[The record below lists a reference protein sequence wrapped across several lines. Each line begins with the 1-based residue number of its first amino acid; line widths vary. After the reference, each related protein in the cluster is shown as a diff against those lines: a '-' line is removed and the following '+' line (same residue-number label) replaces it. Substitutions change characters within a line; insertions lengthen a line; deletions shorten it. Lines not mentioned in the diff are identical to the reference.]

1 MDQEIQK
8 PKLVINS
15 LYKIFGKRPKA
26 ALSLLEMGRS
36 KEEILEKT
44 GQTVG
49 LQAID
54 LEILEGEIF
63 VIMGLSGSGKSTLLR
78 CLNRLIPPTSGK
90 ILLDGIDIASLDEAA
105 LREIRRKKLG
115 MVFQN
120 FALLPHR
127 SVVEN
132 VAFGL
137 EVQEIPES
145 ERLEKARQTLEMV
158 GLSGYEESM
167 PDQLSGGM
175 KQRVGLARALAS
187 DPDILL
193 MDEAFSALD
202 PIIRAGMQD
211 ELLDLQNALN
221 KTIVFVTH
229 DLDEALKLGN
239 RIALMKDGRIIQ
251 VGTPEEILTA
261 PADAYVARFVAGVDM
276 TRVLTAEGV
285 MKPPEPTVWIES
297 GPRVALKLMEEHGIS
312 SIFAVGKGKVLK
324 GLIVVEDAVRAAK
337 EKKSLAEILITGTP
351 VTAPETPVRD
361 LIGTVATSQ
370 YPVAV
375 VDACN
380 RLRGVIIRGSLLG
393 ALAISGVPDEEEST

>member
-261 PADAYVARFVAGVDM
+261 PADAYVAQFVAGVDM

-312 SIFAVGKGKVLK
+312 SIFAVGKGKTLK
-324 GLIVVEDAVRAAK
+324 GLIVVEDAVKAAK

-351 VTAPETPVRD
+351 VAAPDTPVRD

-393 ALAISGVPDEEEST
+393 ALAISGAPDEEEST

>member
-1 MDQEIQK
+1 MDQENQK
-8 PKLVINS
+8 SKLVIQS
-15 LYKIFGKRPKA
+15 LYKIFGNRPKA
-26 ALSLLEMGRS
+26 ALSLLEKGRT
-36 KEEILEKT
+36 KDEILEET

-54 LEILEGEIF
+54 LEIFEGEIF

-90 ILLDGIDIASLDEAA
+90 ILLDGIDIASLDEGG
-105 LREIRRKKLG
+105 LREVRRKKLG

-127 SVVEN
+127 NVVEN

-137 EVQEIPES
+137 EVQEMPEK

-229 DLDEALKLGN
+229 DLDEALKIGN

-261 PADAYVARFVAGVDM
+261 PADEYVARFVAGVDM

-324 GLIVVEDAVRAAK
+324 GLIVVEDAVKAAK
-337 EKKSLAEILITGTP
+337 EKKSLAEILITDIP
-351 VTAPETPVRD
+351 VTAPDTPVRD
-361 LIGTVATSQ
+361 LMGTVATSQ

-380 RLRGVIIRGSLLG
+380 RLRGVIVRGSLLG
-393 ALAISGVPDEEEST
+393 ALAVSGEQNGEEST

>member
-36 KEEILEKT
+36 KEEILEET

-49 LQAID
+49 LQSID

-261 PADAYVARFVAGVDM
+261 PADAYVAQFVAGVDM

-324 GLIVVEDAVRAAK
+324 GLIVVEDAVKAAK

-351 VTAPETPVRD
+351 VAAPDTPVRD

-393 ALAISGVPDEEEST
+393 ALAISGAPDEEEST

>member
-261 PADAYVARFVAGVDM
+261 PADAYVAQFVAGVDM

-285 MKPPEPTVWIES
+285 MKPPEPTVWVES

-312 SIFAVGKGKVLK
+312 SIFAVGKGKTLK

-351 VTAPETPVRD
+351 VAAPDTPVRD

-393 ALAISGVPDEEEST
+393 ALAISGAPDEEESI

>member
-261 PADAYVARFVAGVDM
+261 PADAYVAQFVAGVDM

-285 MKPPEPTVWIES
+285 MKPPEPTVWVES

-312 SIFAVGKGKVLK
+312 SIFAVGKGKTLK

-351 VTAPETPVRD
+351 VAAPDTPVRD

-393 ALAISGVPDEEEST
+393 ALAISGAPDEEEST

>member
-8 PKLVINS
+8 PKLVIHS
-15 LYKIFGKRPKA
+15 LYKIFGNRPKS

-36 KEEILEKT
+36 KEDILEET
-44 GQTVG
+44 GQTIG

-105 LREIRRKKLG
+105 LREVRRKKLG

-167 PDQLSGGM
+167 PDHLSGGM

-261 PADAYVARFVAGVDM
+261 PADEYVARFVAGVDM

-312 SIFAVGKGKVLK
+312 SIFAVGKGKTLK
-324 GLIVVEDAVRAAK
+324 GLIVVEDAVKAAK

-351 VTAPETPVRD
+351 VAAPDTPVRD

-380 RLRGVIIRGSLLG
+380 RLKGVIIRGSLLG
-393 ALAISGVPDEEEST
+393 ALAISGAPDEEENT

>member
-137 EVQEIPES
+137 EVQEIQES

-261 PADAYVARFVAGVDM
+261 PADAYVAQFVAGVDM

-285 MKPPEPTVWIES
+285 MKPPEPTVWVES

-312 SIFAVGKGKVLK
+312 SIFAVGKGKTLK

-351 VTAPETPVRD
+351 VAAPDTPVRD

-393 ALAISGVPDEEEST
+393 ALAISGAPDEEESI

>member
-8 PKLVINS
+8 PKLVIHS
-15 LYKIFGKRPKA
+15 LYKIFGNRPKA

-36 KEEILEKT
+36 KEEILEET

-105 LREIRRKKLG
+105 LREVRRKKLG

-167 PDQLSGGM
+167 PDHLSGGM

-261 PADAYVARFVAGVDM
+261 PADEYVARFVAGVDM

-324 GLIVVEDAVRAAK
+324 GLIVVEDAVKAAK

-375 VDACN
+375 VDTCH

-393 ALAISGVPDEEEST
+393 ALAISGAPDEEEST

>member
-8 PKLVINS
+8 PKLVIQS
-15 LYKIFGKRPKA
+15 LYKIFGHRPKA
-26 ALSLLEMGRS
+26 ALSLLEKGRS
-36 KEEILEKT
+36 KEEILEET

-54 LEILEGEIF
+54 LEILESEIF

-90 ILLDGIDIASLDEAA
+90 ILLDGIDIASLDEGA
-105 LREIRRKKLG
+105 LREVRRKKLG

-211 ELLDLQNALN
+211 ELLDLQGALN

-229 DLDEALKLGN
+229 DLDEALKIGS

-261 PADAYVARFVAGVDM
+261 PADEYVARFVAGVDM

-324 GLIVVEDAVRAAK
+324 GLIVVEDAVKAAK
-337 EKKSLAEILITGTP
+337 EKKSLAEILITEIP

-361 LIGTVATSQ
+361 LIGAVATSQ

-375 VDACN
+375 VDTCH

-393 ALAISGVPDEEEST
+393 ALAISGAPDEEESV

>member
-1 MDQEIQK
+1 
-8 PKLVINS
+8 
-15 LYKIFGKRPKA
+15 
-26 ALSLLEMGRS
+26 
-36 KEEILEKT
+36 
-44 GQTVG
+44 
-49 LQAID
+49 
-54 LEILEGEIF
+54 
-63 VIMGLSGSGKSTLLR
+63 
-78 CLNRLIPPTSGK
+78 
-90 ILLDGIDIASLDEAA
+90 
-105 LREIRRKKLG
+105 
-115 MVFQN
+115 
-120 FALLPHR
+120 
-127 SVVEN
+127 
-132 VAFGL
+132 
-137 EVQEIPES
+137 
-145 ERLEKARQTLEMV
+145 
-158 GLSGYEESM
+158 M

-221 KTIVFVTH
+221 KTSVFVTH

-261 PADAYVARFVAGVDM
+261 PADAYVAQFVAGVDM

-285 MKPPEPTVWIES
+285 MKPPEPTVWVES

-312 SIFAVGKGKVLK
+312 SIFAVGKGKTLK

-351 VTAPETPVRD
+351 VAAPDTPVRD

-393 ALAISGVPDEEEST
+393 ALAISGAPDEEESI